1 MTSNQNRTRQRTIV
15 FALAIIVLFPFLP
28 RPDGLSSS
36 AVQVLGIFLG
46 VLLLWVRL
54 SIDWPSLL
62 ALGALAFVPELS
74 FNKILQD
81 SIGGSTFSFLLFT
94 FLCTFA
100 LSQTPFIRRCA
111 LSFVN
116 SKVAQKG
123 PWHFALLFFASALIL
138 GLFMSPTVLFVI
150 YLTIL
155 EEINAVL
162 NLQKEDKYANMLMMG
177 MTFSIA
183 LSSGMTPI
191 AHVFSI
197 MAMGFYEAATG
208 LAINIFDYMLFGIPV
223 GLLSFGVMMI
233 LFKFI
238 LRPDTTPFTKNH
250 STTLTETAPPM
261 DKKELLALIIFGAV
275 VVVWVA
281 PGFIEFFNP
290 TLAKTIN
297 RFGTALPPLIG
308 AVIMTILTVDGKPIL
323 NFTEGMSKGVSWGAL
338 IMTAS
343 TLALGS
349 AMTNEDIGLI
359 SWLSASIEP
368 LLSRLSPMLLVVLF
382 TFWAAIQTNLSS
394 NMVTV
399 TVVSA
404 VALPLCLA
412 SNGAVSTPAIA
423 SIIGLMSAF
432 AFATPPAHP
441 NVALAGGSGWTN
453 PTQLMIYGFTLMIA
467 SVLITAFV
475 GYPIAL
481 SLMGL

>member
-1 MTSNQNRTRQRTIV
+1 
-15 FALAIIVLFPFLP
+15 
-28 RPDGLSSS
+28 
-36 AVQVLGIFLG
+36 
-46 VLLLWVRL
+46 
-54 SIDWPSLL
+54 
-62 ALGALAFVPELS
+62 
-74 FNKILQD
+74 
-81 SIGGSTFSFLLFT
+81 
-94 FLCTFA
+94 
-100 LSQTPFIRRCA
+100 
-111 LSFVN
+111 
-116 SKVAQKG
+116 
-123 PWHFALLFFASALIL
+123 
-138 GLFMSPTVLFVI
+138 
-150 YLTIL
+150 
-155 EEINAVL
+155 
-162 NLQKEDKYANMLMMG
+162 
-177 MTFSIA
+177 
-183 LSSGMTPI
+183 
-191 AHVFSI
+191 
-197 MAMGFYEAATG
+197 
-208 LAINIFDYMLFGIPV
+208 
-223 GLLSFGVMMI
+223 
-233 LFKFI
+233 
-238 LRPDTTPFTKNH
+238 
-250 STTLTETAPPM
+250 
-261 DKKELLALIIFGAV
+261 
-275 VVVWVA
+275 
-281 PGFIEFFNP
+281 
-290 TLAKTIN
+290 
-297 RFGTALPPLIG
+297 
-308 AVIMTILTVDGKPIL
+308 
-323 NFTEGMSKGVSWGAL
+323 
-338 IMTAS
+338 MTAS